1 LVKNAN
7 KLTFYLGVIRN
18 YHIEFKYY
26 LKKHLK
32 KGCGLYTKGI
42 KYFAPKFII
51 LLKGLTF
58 FVSFSAE
65 E

>member
-1 LVKNAN
+1 IRLF
-7 KLTFYLGVIRN
+7 FYSLIRN

-32 KGCGLYTKGI
+32 KGCGLSTKAI

-51 LLKGLTF
+51 LLKSLTF

>member
-1 LVKNAN
+1 L
-7 KLTFYLGVIRN
+7 IRN

-32 KGCGLYTKGI
+32 KGCGLSTKAI

-51 LLKGLTF
+51 LLKSLTF

>member
-1 LVKNAN
+1 M
-7 KLTFYLGVIRN
+7 
-18 YHIEFKYY
+18 
-26 LKKHLK
+26 KKHLK
-32 KGCGLYTKGI
+32 KGCGLYAKGI